1 MLFLKLTIV
10 TVKKMYKVVFSPH
23 SRNNLK
29 DISLFIAEDNAIRA
43 VTFIDEMMVY
53 FTQRLSNFP
62 LSSPKVKGEIRMLP
76 YKRYGILYIVDESLM
91 LVKVL
96 HIVSGGQDW
105 SEWN

>member
-1 MLFLKLTIV
+1 MFPKLTIA

-23 SRNNLK
+23 SRSNLK
-29 DISLFIAEDNAIRA
+29 DISLFIAEDNVIRA

-76 YKRYGILYIVDESLM
+76 YKRYGILYIVDEVNAV
-91 LVKVL
+91 VKVL
-96 HIVSGGQDW
+96 HIISGRQDW
-105 SEWN
+105 SDWN

>member
-1 MLFLKLTIV
+1 MQSNYQII
-10 TVKKMYKVVFSPH
+10 FSENID
-23 SRNNLK
+23 SQLE
-29 DISLFIAEDNAIRA
+29 DIFFYIALDSGQRA
-43 VTFIDEMMVY
+43 MTFIDEMMTY
-53 FTQRLSNFP
+53 FRKRLTAMP
-62 LSSPKVKGEIRMLP
+62 LTFRKVKGEIRMLP

>member
-1 MLFLKLTIV
+1 MK
-10 TVKKMYKVVFSPH
+10 YKVVFLGEAE
-23 SRNNLK
+23 RQMENIAFYIGL
-29 DISLFIAEDNAIRA
+29 DSLPMARKFIM
-43 VTFIDEMMVY
+43 EMRR
-53 FTQRLSNFP
+53 FFFARLSNFP
-62 LSSPKVKGEIRMLP
+62 LAAPKVKGEIRMLP